1 MIKKSLYLIKIKIS
15 DSDLVLKLS
24 NEKKVRKWSLNHKK
38 IKHSDHLRW
47 LKSKLRNKN
56 FYFWKFVNT
65 SKCLGLVRIEKKN
78 RKYFLSYLI
87 SKEYRG
93 KGLGTIMIVKALNKI
108 NKKIIYAKSFSKNYS
123 SNKTLINSGFK
134 IFNKKQNIN
143 LYVYKK

>member
-1 MIKKSLYLIKIKIS
+1 M
-15 DSDLVLKLS
+15 
-24 NEKKVRKWSLNHKK
+24 
-38 IKHSDHLRW
+38 
-47 LKSKLRNKN
+47 
-56 FYFWKFVNT
+56 
-65 SKCLGLVRIEKKN
+65 
-78 RKYFLSYLI
+78 I

-108 NKKIIYAKSFSKNYS
+108 NKKVIYAKSFSKNYS